1 MALDISII
9 FSRFSS
15 FEEESIGSIQFTGKV
30 EPETQDPE
38 PGTSRWDP
46 GPGTRHPI
54 SGTRDT
60 APLKWGPRLKTTK
73 L

>member
-15 FEEESIGSIQFTGKV
+15 FEEESIGYIQFTGKV

-38 PGTSRWDP
+38 PGASRWDP
-46 GPGTRHPI
+46 RP
-54 SGTRDT
+54 DT
-60 APLKWGPRLKTTK
+60 P
-73 L
+73 

>member
-30 EPETQDPE
+30 EPETQDSE

-46 GPGTRHPI
+46 GPGTP
-54 SGTRDT
+54 
-60 APLKWGPRLKTTK
+60 
-73 L
+73 